1 MLNANL
7 PYAFEPCALGIG
19 HFPAKLSRMR
29 SRWSGGWIAVAVVG
43 VLLASEH
50 PAQAYIDP
58 GSGSLIYQALLAG
71 LLGLGFTLRRTTESL
86 TRLVRRFS
94 GRDASA
100 TPASDDSSDR
110 R

>member
-1 MLNANL
+1 
-7 PYAFEPCALGIG
+7 
-19 HFPAKLSRMR
+19 MR
-29 SRWSGGWIAVAVVG
+29 SRWSGGWIALAVVAI
-43 VLLASEH
+43 LLASEY

-86 TRLVRRFS
+86 SRFVRKFS

-100 TPASDDSSDR
+100 APTSDGSSDR